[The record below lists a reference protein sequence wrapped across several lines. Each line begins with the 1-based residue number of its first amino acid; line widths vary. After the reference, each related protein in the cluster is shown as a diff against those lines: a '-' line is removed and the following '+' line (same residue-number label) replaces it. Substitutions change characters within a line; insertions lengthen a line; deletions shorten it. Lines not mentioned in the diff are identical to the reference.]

1 MARKLVNGLFW
12 VDALERTVGAAASA
26 SLALLTA
33 NGLGVLDVDWGAIG
47 SVAGMAAIV
56 SLLKSLVAGSTG
68 DESTAGFTTGRV

>member
-1 MARKLVNGLFW
+1 MARKLVSGLFW
-12 VDALERTVGAAASA
+12 VDAVERTVGAAASA

-68 DESTAGFTTGRV
+68 DPETAGFTTGR

>member
-1 MARKLVNGLFW
+1 MVSGLFW
-12 VDALERTVGAAASA
+12 VDAVERTVGAAASA

-68 DESTAGFTTGRV
+68 DPETAGFTTGR